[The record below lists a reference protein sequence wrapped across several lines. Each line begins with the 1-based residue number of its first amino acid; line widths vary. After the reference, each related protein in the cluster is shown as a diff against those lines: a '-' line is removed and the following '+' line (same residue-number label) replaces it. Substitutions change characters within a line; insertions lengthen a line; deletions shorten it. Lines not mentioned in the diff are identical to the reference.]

1 MKLLHWL
8 ISYNPINAAEQVKNG
23 DLLRKWF
30 LEKIA
35 RDCCESNLLTLPPP
49 VPSHG
54 GHHRPWWR
62 HHFTQWW
69 SWFDP
74 TRLRPA
80 TPARLKTS
88 TRYPGTQGRRVD
100 PRLALS
106 PISHPSMCHTYIIA
120 HSELASPCTHAL
132 SRLHVCSRH
141 TCSRHALVRVLYPSQ
156 VAHSSTDGHGGPH
169 RRVSAARGTRWL
181 PWQPGKHPL
190 SPTFIHSE
198 HGDNRPSH
206 DPPC

>member
-1 MKLLHWL
+1 MGHMSL
-8 ISYNPINAAEQVKNG
+8 IMWIHEAEQDKNAS
-23 DLLRKWF
+23 LFREF
-30 LEKIA
+30 FFEKIA
-35 RDCCESNLLTLPPP
+35 RDCRDLILLTPPPP

-106 PISHPSMCHTYIIA
+106 PIAHPSMCHTYIIA
-120 HSELASPCTHAL
+120 HSE
-132 SRLHVCSRH
+132 V
-141 TCSRHALVRVLYPSQ
+141 V
-156 VAHSSTDGHGGPH
+156 
-169 RRVSAARGTRWL
+169 
-181 PWQPGKHPL
+181 
-190 SPTFIHSE
+190 
-198 HGDNRPSH
+198 
-206 DPPC
+206 

>member
-1 MKLLHWL
+1 MGFYYTSL
-8 ISYNPINAAEQVKNG
+8 EC
-23 DLLRKWF
+23 F

-35 RDCCESNLLTLPPP
+35 RDCCESNLITLPPP

-74 TRLRPA
+74 TRCTRA

-106 PISHPSMCHTYIIA
+106 PIAHPSMCHTYIIA

-132 SRLHVCSRH
+132 SRMHVCSRH
-141 TCSRHALVRVLYPSQ
+141 TVLTFRFGASVVSFSGGTQ
-156 VAHSSTDGHGGPH
+156 LDGGP
-169 RRVSAARGTRWL
+169 RWTTPTSLGRKRDAVAAMATR
-181 PWQPGKHPL
+181 
-190 SPTFIHSE
+190 
-198 HGDNRPSH
+198 
-206 DPPC
+206 

>member
-1 MKLLHWL
+1 MK
-8 ISYNPINAAEQVKNG
+8 SPKQSEAEQVKNV
-23 DLLRKWF
+23 LLPNCF

-106 PISHPSMCHTYIIA
+106 PITHPSMCHTYIIA

-132 SRLHVCSRH
+132 SRLHVFSRH

-198 HGDNRPSH
+198 DGDNRPSH

>member
-1 MKLLHWL
+1 MDLE
-8 ISYNPINAAEQVKNG
+8 SRDRVKG
-23 DLLRKWF
+23 VSERKFERPLMFSERDSDSTVKSRVSIGETPTLDLLPNCF

-35 RDCCESNLLTLPPP
+35 IDCCESNLLTLPPP

-106 PISHPSMCHTYIIA
+106 PIAHPSMCHTYIIA
-120 HSELASPCTHAL
+120 HSE
-132 SRLHVCSRH
+132 V
-141 TCSRHALVRVLYPSQ
+141 V
-156 VAHSSTDGHGGPH
+156 
-169 RRVSAARGTRWL
+169 
-181 PWQPGKHPL
+181 
-190 SPTFIHSE
+190 
-198 HGDNRPSH
+198 
-206 DPPC
+206 

>member
-1 MKLLHWL
+1 MVIWGCNITTKIL
-8 ISYNPINAAEQVKNG
+8 IELGKG
-23 DLLRKWF
+23 
-30 LEKIA
+30 
-35 RDCCESNLLTLPPP
+35 LPC
-49 VPSHG
+49 SHG
-54 GHHRPWWR
+54 AGRYGQFTGHHRPWWR

-106 PISHPSMCHTYIIA
+106 PITHPSMCHTYIIA

-156 VAHSSTDGHGGPH
+156 VGRSSTDGHGGPH